1 MLTTTCAKK
10 RTKNCLLYQY
20 YVPPDSNKILSL
32 GSQGR
37 AEAQGNRN
45 YIIEKMFADIEEII
59 RVLQLTTY
67 DEDEGDDP
75 INDMRKA
82 ASIINN
88 KMDLAHSWLN
98 DPNADAG
105 GLGKTKVPLFILEC
119 STNSFYNVFS

>member
-1 MLTTTCAKK
+1 M
-10 RTKNCLLYQY
+10 Y
-20 YVPPDSNKILSL
+20 L
-32 GSQGR
+32 GSPGR

-105 GLGKTKVPLFILEC
+105 GLGKSLMAQNKNIQKSKL
-119 STNSFYNVFS
+119 YNVAPLLRCACYSTHPIYLLGR

>member
-1 MLTTTCAKK
+1 MIY
-10 RTKNCLLYQY
+10 CLLNEMF
-20 YVPPDSNKILSL
+20 PS
-32 GSQGR
+32 GSPGR

-45 YIIEKMFADIEEII
+45 YIIEKMFGDIEEII
-59 RVLQLTTY
+59 RVLQLTTF

-88 KMDLAHSWLN
+88 KLDLAYSWLN

-105 GLGKTKVPLFILEC
+105 GLGIID
-119 STNSFYNVFS
+119 

>member
-1 MLTTTCAKK
+1 MF
-10 RTKNCLLYQY
+10 LYCTI
-20 YVPPDSNKILSL
+20 VAFLI
-32 GSQGR
+32 GSPGR

-45 YIIEKMFADIEEII
+45 YIIEKMFTDIEEII

-75 INDMRKA
+75 MNDMQKA

-88 KMDLAHSWLN
+88 KMELANSWLD

-105 GLGKTKVPLFILEC
+105 GLGMT
-119 STNSFYNVFS
+119 

>member
-1 MLTTTCAKK
+1 
-10 RTKNCLLYQY
+10 
-20 YVPPDSNKILSL
+20 
-32 GSQGR
+32 
-37 AEAQGNRN
+37 
-45 YIIEKMFADIEEII
+45 MFADIEEII

-105 GLGKTKVPLFILEC
+105 GLGKILRRPCLENFKRFRFLLWY
-119 STNSFYNVFS
+119 SINSVIELYRNNLIVAMLMKTRL